1 MCGQRTTNNE
11 QLTTDNLMIRINPRV
26 SIDENEIDLEF
37 IRASGP
43 GGQNVNKVSTA
54 VRLRFDVRGSA
65 SLPPDVRDRLI
76 RLAGKRVGEDGFL
89 MLHAR
94 RCRTQES
101 NRRDAIERLV
111 ELIDRASDRPT
122 PRRATKPTAGSQK
135 RRLTAKKHRGAVK
148 QGRRAQDTSDD

>member
-1 MCGQRTTNNE
+1 
-11 QLTTDNLMIRINPRV
+11 MIRINPRIA
-26 SIDENEIDLEF
+26 IDENEIELEF

-54 VRLRFDVRGSA
+54 GNPATQFDVRSSA
-65 SLPPDVRDRLI
+65 SLPPDDARPRLI

-111 ELIDRASDRPT
+111 ELIEKAC
-122 PRRATKPTAGSQK
+122 
-135 RRLTAKKHRGAVK
+135 
-148 QGRRAQDTSDD
+148 

>member
-1 MCGQRTTNNE
+1 
-11 QLTTDNLMIRINPRV
+11 MIRINPRI
-26 SIDENEIDLEF
+26 SIDESEIELEF

-76 RLAGKRVGEDGFL
+76 RLAGKRVGDDGFL
-89 MLHAR
+89 TLHAR

-111 ELIDRASDRPT
+111 ELVDKACERPT
-122 PRRATKPTAGSQK
+122 PRRATRPTAGPES
-135 RRLTAKKHRGAVK
+135 AGWMPSAVAARPSR
-148 QGRRAQDTSDD
+148 QGNARANR

>member
-1 MCGQRTTNNE
+1 
-11 QLTTDNLMIRINPRV
+11 MIRINSRI
-26 SIDENEIDLEF
+26 SIDESEIELEF

-54 VRLRFDVRGSA
+54 VRLRFNVRGSA

-76 RLAGKRVGEDGFL
+76 RLAGKRVAEDGVL

-111 ELIDRASDRPT
+111 ELIDKACERPT
-122 PRRATKPTAGSQK
+122 PRRATKPTAGSRK
-135 RRLTAKKHRGAVK
+135 RRLDAKKHRGAIK
-148 QGRRAQDTSDD
+148 ESRRVRDPSDD